1 MSSNRV
7 PAKQNWW
14 QRAPRWSKF
23 VALPLVI
30 GFGSMTALLIGLR
43 LAPLPDESL
52 ANPTHIDSADG
63 KRLAEW
69 TLKGSRARHVP
80 LAHIPLALQQ
90 ATLAVEDVNFYH
102 HRAFNPLSMA
112 RALWVDFRHGKV
124 VEGGSTITQ
133 QLAKNLYLSQD
144 RTLTRKL
151 REALYAMQLELH
163 ESKDTIFEQY
173 LNSVYY
179 GHGAY
184 GVDAAA
190 RLYFNKPVQNL
201 TVGECA
207 MLAGLAK
214 GPNLYS
220 PFVNL
225 QAARDR
231 QRIVLNRM
239 VRTGYLTQEQADKAY
254 AEPLHLSTVHLPPL
268 EAPYFTTTVVQEV
281 ARDFHIASE
290 DLYRGDIHITTTLDP
305 VLQRAAERAVQTTLP
320 KDSHL
325 QAALIAMDPA
335 TGAIKA
341 MVGGRNYQTSPYNRV
356 FAERQPGSTFKGI
369 LYAAALS
376 HGWTPAR
383 QVNSEITTFLYDQ
396 EKMYT
401 VHDYGDFYAHRPLT
415 MREAIARSDNVYAVT
430 ANLDVGPDTVI
441 ALARKMGVQSPLKPY
456 PSLALGVF
464 PTSPLQMAT
473 AYAVLANGG
482 YRVTPHTVREV
493 RDARTGLIRQ
503 TQVNAS
509 RVLSP
514 QVAFQMTDLLRSVF
528 EPHGTGFGVR
538 NYLHSP
544 AAAKTGTTNTDAWM
558 VGYTPKLV
566 CAVWVGYD
574 DNRRL
579 TVRESHL
586 AAPIWAKFMGT
597 AAQRLPSD
605 WYKPPAGLVWKA
617 VDPATGQA
625 ATDSCPAKEV
635 DYFIP
640 GTEPAS
646 DCSLHPSSHALAEQH
661 AWYQSLLPHWFHRQ
675 TPN

>member
-1 MSSNRV
+1 M
-7 PAKQNWW
+7 
-14 QRAPRWSKF
+14 
-23 VALPLVI
+23 
-30 GFGSMTALLIGLR
+30 GFGGMTALLIGLR
-43 LAPLPDESL
+43 LAPLPDESMV
-52 ANPTHIDSADG
+52 NPTHIDSADG

-69 TLKGSRARHVP
+69 TLKGNHARHVP
-80 LAHIPLALQQ
+80 LAQIPLTLQQ

-102 HRAFNPLSMA
+102 HHAFNPLSMA
-112 RALWVDFRHGKV
+112 RALWVDIRHGKV

-133 QLAKNLYLSQD
+133 QLAKNLFLSQD
-144 RTLTRKL
+144 RTVTRKL
-151 REALYAMQLELH
+151 REALYAIQLELH
-163 ESKDTIFEQY
+163 ESKDTILEQY

-201 TVGECA
+201 TIGECA

-220 PFVNL
+220 PFVNFP
-225 QAARDR
+225 AARER

-239 VRTGYLTQEQADKAY
+239 VQTGYLTQQQADKAY
-254 AEPLHLSTVHLPPL
+254 AEPLHLSSAHLPPL
-268 EAPYFTTTVVQEV
+268 NAPYFTSTAVQEV
-281 ARDFHIASE
+281 ARNFHIAQE
-290 DLYRGDIHITTTLDP
+290 DLYRGDFRITTTLDP
-305 VLQRAAERAVQTTLP
+305 VLQRAAERAIQTTLP
-320 KDSHL
+320 KNSGL
-325 QAALIAMDPA
+325 QAALVAMDPR

-369 LYAAALS
+369 LYSAALS

-383 QVNSEITTFLYDQ
+383 QVNSEMTTFMYDQ
-396 EKMYT
+396 EKVYT

-430 ANLDVGPDTVI
+430 ANLDVGPDEVI
-441 ALARKMGVQSPLKPY
+441 ALARKMGIESPLKAY

-482 YRVTPHTVREV
+482 FRVTPHTVREV
-493 RDARTGLIRQ
+493 RDIRTGTVHQ
-503 TQVNAS
+503 AQVNAK

-514 QVAFQMTDLLRSVF
+514 QVAYQMTDLLRSVF
-528 EPHGTGFGVR
+528 EPHGTGYAVR
-538 NYLHSP
+538 NYLHAP

-579 TVRESHL
+579 TVREAHL

-597 AAQRLPSD
+597 AEQRLPAD
-605 WYKPPAGLVWKA
+605 WYKPPAGLVQKA
-617 VDPATGQA
+617 VDPVTGQL
-625 ATDSCPAKEV
+625 ATDTCPAKEV
-635 DYFIP
+635 DYFVP
-640 GTEPAS
+640 GTEPQAV
-646 DCSLHPSSHALAEQH
+646 CALHPSAHSHEKRH
-661 AWYQSLLPHWFHRQ
+661 PWYQSLLPHWF
-675 TPN
+675 